1 MIRYTLNCWK
11 IEKDNQYFLELR
23 TRCVEKQ
30 NKLQETDRN
39 KAANQSETQSE
50 TGTVG

>member
-1 MIRYTLNCWK
+1 MRSYTLNCWK
-11 IEKDNQYFLELR
+11 LDKDNPYLLELR
-23 TRCVEKQ
+23 ARCAEKQ

-39 KAANQSETQSE
+39 KAVNQSETQSE